1 MEWLDV
7 FIFGWNMQIQPSP
20 GKRLISPEYNIFLYF
35 DRCFGE
41 VAGLGIE
48 DEFRENCNNL
58 IGFPVKTNLAE
69 A

>member
-1 MEWLDV
+1 
-7 FIFGWNMQIQPSP
+7 MQIQPSP
-20 GKRLISPEYNIFLYF
+20 GKRLISPEYNIFSYF